1 MNKQNLKLLPKPKV
15 IVILGPTASGKSRMA
30 INLALQFDGEIV
42 SADSRHV
49 YKEFNIGTNKES
61 SEELAQIPHYLINI
75 STPTEQVYL
84 PDYQQQA
91 FGAIDGIIKKEKL
104 PFLVGGTG
112 LYLSAVIE
120 NYQIPNV
127 APQPELRKELEKLTT
142 DELTFRLKKVDPEG
156 SQLIYQNNRLK
167 LIRAIEFAEVS
178 GQSFIANQR
187 TAPPK
192 HDYCVIGIEVE
203 REKLYQTINKRVFE
217 MLDRGLE
224 QEVKKLSAK
233 YGWDSPA
240 MLSIGYREWKE
251 YFEGTKTKD
260 QVIAEI
266 QQDTRNYSK
275 RQMTWFWRMEK
286 KSKINW
292 VETEAEAKGVIKKFL
307 DS

>member
-1 MNKQNLKLLPKPKV
+1 MSKPKV
-15 IVILGPTASGKSRMA
+15 IVMLGPTASGKSRMA
-30 INLALQFDGEIV
+30 LDLALKFEGEII

-49 YKEFNIGTNKES
+49 YKEFNIGTNKETA
-61 SEELAQIPHYLINI
+61 EELAQIPHYLINI
-75 STPTEQVYL
+75 SEPTEQVYL

-91 FGAIDGIIKKEKL
+91 FTAIDTIIHKGKL

-178 GQSFIANQR
+178 GQSLIANQR
-187 TAPPK
+187 TAEPK

-224 QEVKKLSAK
+224 QEVKRLSTK
-233 YGWDSPA
+233 YGWAAPA

-251 YFEGTKTKD
+251 FFDGNKTKD

-266 QQDTRNYSK
+266 QQDTRNYAK

-292 VETEAEAKGVIKKFL
+292 VETEEEAKQVIKRFL

>member
-1 MNKQNLKLLPKPKV
+1 MTKLLPKPKV
-15 IVILGPTASGKSRMA
+15 IVILGPTASGKSQLA
-30 INLALQFDGEIV
+30 LNLAIKFDGEIV

-49 YKEFNIGTNKES
+49 YREFNIGTNKES
-61 SEELAQIPHYLINI
+61 AEELAQIPHYLINI
-75 STPTEQVYL
+75 SKPTEQVYL
-84 PDYQQQA
+84 PDYQKQA
-91 FGAIDGIIKKEKL
+91 FEAIDSIITKEKL

-120 NYQIPNV
+120 NYQIPDV
-127 APQPELRKELEKLTT
+127 APQPGLRKELEKLTT
-142 DELTFRLKKVDPEG
+142 DELTFRLKKFDPEG

-178 GQSFIANQR
+178 GQSMIANKR
-187 TAPPK
+187 TAEPK

-233 YGWDSPA
+233 YGWDCPA

-251 YFEGTKTKD
+251 YFDGSKTKD

-266 QQDTRNYSK
+266 QQDTRNYAK

-292 VETEAEAKGVIKKFL
+292 VENETEAKQVIKKFL